1 MHMLLA
7 LAALAVARAEVEV
20 LTEATF
26 APTTAAALRG
36 GRRCFV
42 KFYAP
47 WCGHCKKL
55 EPVWADL
62 AAQAGAD
69 VLVAKVD
76 ATQHPRL
83 AKTYGVKGYPT
94 LVFLAGH
101 QMQTYKGG
109 RKLDELVAY
118 VTEGYK
124 SGENAQAAPTPPGP
138 PTALEELLGKSAL
151 GKDFRNIVKF
161 EKGAAGVLFG
171 LGVAVGL
178 LVAALVSCCCCPRP
192 SKVKGA

>member
-1 MHMLLA
+1 ML
-7 LAALAVARAEVEV
+7 
-20 LTEATF
+20 
-26 APTTAAALRG
+26 
-36 GRRCFV
+36 RR
-42 KFYAP
+42 
-47 WCGHCKKL
+47 
-55 EPVWADL
+55 
-62 AAQAGAD
+62 AD

-101 QMQTYKGG
+101 QMQTYRGG
-109 RKLDELVAY
+109 RKLDELLAY
-118 VTEGYK
+118 VDEGYK

-138 PTALEELLGKSAL
+138 PTALEELLGKSTL

>member
-1 MHMLLA
+1 MKFLEVFMNVPIDEVRPTASVDLLA
-7 LAALAVARAEVEV
+7 RRVDGVWGRAGRWRRHATAAPPSSRPRERVRPPQVQKRDPKGLYKRARAGEIKEFTGISAPYEEPAAPDISVDTSGRGVE
-20 LTEATF
+20 E
-26 APTTAAALRG
+26 
-36 GRRCFV
+36 C
-42 KFYAP
+42 
-47 WCGHCKKL
+47 
-55 EPVWADL
+55 
-62 AAQAGAD
+62 
-69 VLVAKVD
+69 
-76 ATQHPRL
+76 
-83 AKTYGVKGYPT
+83 
-94 LVFLAGH
+94 
-101 QMQTYKGG
+101 
-109 RKLDELVAY
+109 LDELVAY
-118 VTEGYK
+118 VNEGYK